1 MKEKISKLEKI
12 YEKLKRDMSYMSV
25 RDLIKLN
32 DEGNIKYDPGY
43 QRNFIWNTTK
53 STNLV
58 ETILING
65 EIPPITVMKNQDK
78 VEIIDGRQ
86 RYETLLR
93 FYNNKFKLKEI
104 GLQKEALKD
113 LRDMYYDDLPENLRK
128 IFLEYKFKVITYT
141 ANLSISESDIDLVKR
156 DLFRRYNYGMTALKK
171 AEIARAKYLYEAL
184 TESLEMLLK
193 TDEKL
198 YNQCIEVLLPA
209 NKREK
214 LEDREKINLLLV
226 NIREMITTVYIPI
239 IEEKSVKFG
248 ATVIDRYYETFI
260 IKGLSGKE
268 KEEKRNEFV
277 KIFEKIY
284 LVKKKLEKD
293 NNYLQNNTIF
303 FKTLYWMFAIL
314 YKEYSDDF
322 YKFNINQ
329 LCHYVENG
337 GKGYFDNY
345 ENWTS
350 NSIENRYHY
359 MKNYINKILKLN
371 IDGYLEEVRNNKKKV
386 ACKRK
391 EKLPRDGSWNK
402 IGAEKQVATYL
413 DSMKISE
420 IIERIKEN
428 RFIIR
433 SNYQRGEVTSRKKA
447 SRIIESIILGVK
459 LPPIYIHVKSGEDG
473 IEKFTVL
480 DGQQRLISIL
490 KFMGEQVTD
499 EKYEWI
505 TTYKDKY
512 ALCGLK
518 DLDGLN
524 GKVYE
529 GEDSLTPSKRKLI
542 DDYVVE
548 FIRIN
553 QKGNEEFN
561 PIDMFLRLNQNPC
574 PIGINSFEM
583 WNSFDI
589 VKCIDRIK
597 EIAQCPLFKQ
607 FTAKMEEA
615 ELVTVLAYMNYKEI
629 DIEHINK
636 FFSVYNCIKN
646 RDKRNEHYEIKLK
659 VLNKEGITNYLEK
672 IEPDTKEE
680 KELLESINS
689 VNDFVDKLKILSNN
703 KDEVLLKTF
712 NPYMKNPTKV
722 SKNDFY
728 IIWLIL
734 QEIDSHIIK
743 TYRKE
748 ILEDLEEVFKLM
760 KNMPE
765 DKNEKSFI
773 NFMKDVAEKYAKY
786 SGKIS

>member
-32 DEGNIKYDPGY
+32 DEGNIKYNPSY

-113 LRDMYYDDLPENLRK
+113 LRDMYYNDLPENLRK

-171 AEIARAKYLYEAL
+171 AEIARAKYLYETL
-184 TESLEMLLK
+184 TESIEMLLK

-226 NIREMITTVYIPI
+226 NIREMITTAYIPI

-284 LVKKKLEKD
+284 LVKNKLEKD

-322 YKFNINQ
+322 YEFNINQ

-386 ACKRK
+386 AYKRK
-391 EKLPRDGSWNK
+391 EKLQRDESWNK
-402 IGAEKQVATYL
+402 IGAEKQIATYL

-433 SNYQRGEVTSRKKA
+433 SDYQRGEVTSRKKA

-459 LPPIYIHVKSGEDG
+459 LPPIYIHVKSGADG

-505 TTYKDKY
+505 KTYKNKY

-529 GEDSLTPSKRKLI
+529 GENSLTPSKRKLI
-542 DDYVVE
+542 DEYVVE
-548 FIRIN
+548 FIRLN
-553 QKGNEEFN
+553 EKGNEKFN
-561 PIDMFLRLNQNPC
+561 PIDMFLRLN
-574 PIGINSFEM
+574 
-583 WNSFDI
+583 
-589 VKCIDRIK
+589 
-597 EIAQCPLFKQ
+597 
-607 FTAKMEEA
+607 
-615 ELVTVLAYMNYKEI
+615 
-629 DIEHINK
+629 
-636 FFSVYNCIKN
+636 
-646 RDKRNEHYEIKLK
+646 
-659 VLNKEGITNYLEK
+659 
-672 IEPDTKEE
+672 
-680 KELLESINS
+680 
-689 VNDFVDKLKILSNN
+689 
-703 KDEVLLKTF
+703 
-712 NPYMKNPTKV
+712 
-722 SKNDFY
+722 
-728 IIWLIL
+728 
-734 QEIDSHIIK
+734 
-743 TYRKE
+743 
-748 ILEDLEEVFKLM
+748 
-760 KNMPE
+760 
-765 DKNEKSFI
+765 
-773 NFMKDVAEKYAKY
+773 
-786 SGKIS
+786 

>member
-1 MKEKISKLEKI
+1 MREKTSKLEKI
-12 YEKLKRDMSYMSV
+12 YGKLKRDMDNMSV

-32 DEGNIKYDPGY
+32 EEGKIKYNPSY

-53 STNLV
+53 STNLI

-78 VEIIDGRQ
+78 IEVIDGRQ

-104 GLQKEALKD
+104 GLQKETLKD
-113 LRDMYYDDLPENLRK
+113 LRDMYYEDLPENLRK
-128 IFLEYKFKVITYT
+128 IFQEYKFKVITYT
-141 ANLSISESDIDLVKR
+141 ANISISESDIDLVKR
-156 DLFRRYNYGMTALKK
+156 DLFRRYNYGMTSLKK
-171 AEIARAKYLYEAL
+171 AEIARAKYLYETL
-184 TESLEMLLK
+184 TESIEILLK
-193 TDEKL
+193 TDEEL

-209 NKREK
+209 NKRES
-214 LEDREKINLLLV
+214 LDDREKINLLLV
-226 NIREMITTVYIPI
+226 SIREMITAPYIPI
-239 IEEKSVKFG
+239 IGEKSVKFG

-260 IKGLSGKE
+260 IKELNPKE

-284 LVKKKLEKD
+284 AVKKKLEKD
-293 NNYLQNNTIF
+293 NNYLQNNIIF

-314 YKEYSDDF
+314 YKSYSNDF

-350 NSIENRYHY
+350 NSIENRHKY
-359 MKNYINKILKLN
+359 MKKYINEILKLD
-371 IDGYLEEVRNNKKKV
+371 ISEYIEEVKKNKKKV
-386 ACKRK
+386 AYKRK
-391 EKLPRDGSWNK
+391 EKLQRDESWNK
-402 IGAEKQVATYL
+402 IGAEKQIATYM

-433 SNYQRGEVTSRKKA
+433 ANYQRGEVKSRKKA

-459 LPPIYIHVKSGEDG
+459 LPPIYIHVKIGEDG
-473 IEKFTVL
+473 LERFTVL

-490 KFMGEQVTD
+490 KFMGEPVTD
-499 EKYEWI
+499 EKYDYI
-505 TTYKDKY
+505 KTYKNKY

-529 GEDSLTPSKRKLI
+529 EGANGLTPTKRKPI
-542 DDYVVE
+542 DEYVVE

-553 QKGNEEFN
+553 EEGNEKFD
-561 PIDMFLRLNQNPC
+561 PVDMFLRLNQNPC

-597 EIAQCPLFKQ
+597 EIAKYPLFKQ
-607 FTAKMEEA
+607 FSAKMEEA
-615 ELVTVLAYMNYKEI
+615 ELVTILAYMNYKEI
-629 DIEHINK
+629 DMDHINK
-636 FFSVYNCIKN
+636 FFSIYVCLKN
-646 RDKRNEHYEIKLK
+646 KDKRNEHYEIKLK
-659 VLNKEGITNYLEK
+659 IPNKDRITNSLEK
-672 IEPDTKEE
+672 IDPDTEEE
-680 KELLESINS
+680 KEFLKSINT
-689 VNDFVDKLKILSNN
+689 VNDFIDKLKILSNG
-703 KDEVLLKTF
+703 KDEVLIKIF
-712 NPYMKNPTKV
+712 NPYIKNPTKV

-734 QEIDSHIIK
+734 QETDSHIVK

-748 ILEDLEEVFKLM
+748 ILEDLEEVFRLM

-765 DKNEKSFI
+765 DKDEKSFI
-773 NFMKDVAEKYAKY
+773 NLIRDVAEKYAKY
-786 SGKIS
+786 SGKI